1 MIPVAICSPIPALR
15 AGLRAL
21 IAADPAL
28 NPAAMY
34 ASLAEML
41 NGDDGDGS
49 ALETVYIVTADALG
63 EAGLHALVE
72 RPDLTV
78 LLVCDAE
85 EFAELAGAEA
95 FAGGEARA
103 WGVVSP
109 ETSAE
114 GLQAAVHALAE
125 GLILVSPD
133 LMQAV
138 LNFQGMGVQTAL
150 SGEAASP
157 VLEDGEHLTNRETD
171 VLLLVAQGLTN
182 KQIALALRISEHT
195 VKFHVSSIYAKLN
208 VSNRTEAVRKGARQG
223 IIPL

>member
-28 NPAAMY
+28 SPEASY

-41 NGDDGDGS
+41 GGDNDA

-63 EAGLHALVE
+63 DSGLHALVE

-85 EFAELAGAEA
+85 EFSELAGAEA
-95 FAGGEARA
+95 FASGEARA
-103 WGVVSP
+103 WGLVSP
-109 ETSAE
+109 ETPAE
-114 GLQAAVHALAE
+114 TLQAAVHAVAE
-125 GLILVSPD
+125 GLVLASPD

-138 LNFQGMGVQTAL
+138 LNFQGMGVRAAL
-150 SGEAASP
+150 SEDAARP
-157 VLEDGEHLTNRETD
+157 ALEDGEHLTNRETD
-171 VLLLVAQGLTN
+171 VLQLVAQGLTN